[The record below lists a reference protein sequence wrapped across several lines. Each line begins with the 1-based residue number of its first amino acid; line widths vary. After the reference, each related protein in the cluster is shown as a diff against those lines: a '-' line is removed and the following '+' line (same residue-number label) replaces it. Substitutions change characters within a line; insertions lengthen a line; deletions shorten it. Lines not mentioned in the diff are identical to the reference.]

1 MVESTATGQRKTK
14 RKAMQDTRTGT
25 NTVPRR
31 TMEAQRQ
38 ALIRVCCMKGFSTDG
53 GNRDLIVCRLRADS
67 NVALA
72 SNTAGS
78 ESNGGDVELNTLG
91 SESEGG
97 DLELN
102 TAGSESKGGDAELNT
117 LGSESKDGDMELN
130 TAGSESKRGDEARI
144 TAGSESNSWD
154 LELNTLGSES
164 KDGDVELNTAG
175 SESNFSGS
183 KSEVGCAMRL
193 TFP

>member
-1 MVESTATGQRKTK
+1 
-14 RKAMQDTRTGT
+14 MQDARTGT

-31 TMEAQRQ
+31 TMEAQRH
-38 ALIRVCCMKGFSTDG
+38 ALIRVCCMKGFSTAG

-78 ESNGGDVELNTLG
+78 EYNGGDVELNTAG

-97 DLELN
+97 DVELI
-102 TAGSESKGGDAELNT
+102 TSGSK
-117 LGSESKDGDMELN
+117 
-130 TAGSESKRGDEARI
+130 SKRGDVARI

-164 KDGDVELNTAG
+164 KDGDVELNIAG